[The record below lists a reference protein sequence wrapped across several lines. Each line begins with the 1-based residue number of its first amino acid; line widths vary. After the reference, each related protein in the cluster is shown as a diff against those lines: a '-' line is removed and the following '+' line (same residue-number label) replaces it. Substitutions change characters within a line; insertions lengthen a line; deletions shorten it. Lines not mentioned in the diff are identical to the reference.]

1 MFRSVA
7 FLVTTEQVTW
17 CKHAAFGSPQPG
29 SIAIADIRKVEKI
42 DGGFKLRAAG
52 KVEAAFTG
60 FTGGGLDLVGPGVSL
75 AAAEVAGA
83 AAAAGGAPA
92 SRSLS
97 RFAAASALTLA
108 WR

>member
-29 SIAIADIRKVEKI
+29 SDRRSPTSRRSSKI

-60 FTGGGLDLVGPGVSL
+60 FTGGGLDLVGPGVSF
-75 AAAEVAGA
+75 AAAEVLALLRALVERRRA
-83 AAAAGGAPA
+83 AA
-92 SRSLS
+92 
-97 RFAAASALTLA
+97 
-108 WR
+108 